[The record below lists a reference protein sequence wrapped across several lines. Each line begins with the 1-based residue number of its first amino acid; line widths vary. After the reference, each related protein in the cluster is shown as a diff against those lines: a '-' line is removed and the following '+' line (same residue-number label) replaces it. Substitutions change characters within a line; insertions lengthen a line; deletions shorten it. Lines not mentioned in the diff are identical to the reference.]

1 MSDEPMLRIVMAAR
15 KVVEHTMEP
24 YERTKMARRALVP
37 YSMIDELAEAL
48 REAGTNVTER
58 KRRR

>member
-1 MSDEPMLRIVMAAR
+1 MNEPMFRIIMAAR
-15 KVVEHTMEP
+15 KIVEETMDP

-37 YSMIDELAEAL
+37 YPMIDELAEAL
-48 REAGTNVTER
+48 REAGTNVVER